1 MKYFCQTCLLLL
13 VLFIPLNAL
22 SQSSLAKVRTADN
35 GDGTYNNPIL
45 HADYS
50 DPDVVRVGGDYY
62 MTASSFNCVPGL
74 PVLHSEDLVHW
85 ELIGHA
91 LDRLI
96 PEDVFSVPQHGNGVW
111 APCIRYHNKEFYI
124 YYPDPDFGIYMVKAT
139 DPHGPW
145 SDPVLVK
152 GGKGLID
159 PSPLWDGDDRVYLTY
174 AFAGS
179 RAGIKSVIMVTELSP
194 DGTRQ
199 TGEDVMVFDGHGEH
213 PTVEGPK
220 FYKRDGYYYIF
231 APAGGVSRGW
241 QLVLRATDIYGPYE
255 EKVVLAQGASG
266 INGPHQGAWI
276 DTPSGEEHWF
286 IHFQDKEAYGRIVH
300 LQPMKWVNG
309 WPVIGSDADGDGTG
323 EPVLS
328 FRKPDIAADFA
339 PVSPP
344 ESDEFDGDA
353 LGLQWQWHANPDLYY
368 GFPSGNLGF
377 LRLNCIPR
385 PENEKGLWNRPNLL
399 LQKFPAEK
407 FTATTSL
414 TFNSYKA
421 TEEAGF
427 VIMGEDYQYISLQCI
442 DGSYSLRVVRC
453 KDARTGGSENV
464 LFSEP
469 IDQNRVFFRIRVGEG
484 AICSFSYSLDGKRFT
499 EVGDSFHARPGRW
512 IGAKIGYFAV
522 REGITNDSGT
532 VDIDWIRFE

>member
-1 MKYFCQTCLLLL
+1 MKYIYQTCLLLL
-13 VLFIPLNAL
+13 VLFIPFMAL
-22 SQSSLAKVRTADN
+22 SQSSIAKVRTADN
-35 GDGTYNNPIL
+35 GDGTYSNPIL

-74 PVLHSEDLVHW
+74 PVLHSRDLVHW

-91 LDRLI
+91 LDRLV

-111 APCIRYHNKEFYI
+111 APCIRYHNNEFSI
-124 YYPDPDFGIYMVKAT
+124 YYPDPDFGIYLVKAT

-159 PSPLWDGDDRVYLTY
+159 PSPLWDDDGKVYLTY

-179 RAGIKSVIMVTELSP
+179 RAGIKSVIMVTELNTE
-194 DGTRQ
+194 GTRQ
-199 TGEDVMVFDGHGEH
+199 IGEDIMVFDGHGEH

-220 FYKRDGYYYIF
+220 FYKRNGFYYIF
-231 APAGGVSRGW
+231 APAGGVTHGW
-241 QLVLRATDIYGPYE
+241 QLVLRSRHIYGPYE
-255 EKVVLAQGASG
+255 EKVVMAQGSTE

-276 DTPSGEEHWF
+276 DTPSGEEDWF

-300 LQPMKWVNG
+300 LQPMKWVSD
-309 WPVIGSDADGDGTG
+309 WPVIGSDEDGDGTG
-323 EPVLS
+323 EPVRS
-328 FRKPDIAADFA
+328 FRKPRITADIA
-339 PVSPP
+339 PISPP

-368 GFPSGNLGF
+368 GFPTGNLGF

-385 PENEKGLWNRPNLL
+385 AENEEGLWNRPNLL
-399 LQKFPAEK
+399 LQKFPAEQ

-414 TFNSYKA
+414 TFNSYKG
-421 TEEAGF
+421 TEESGF

-442 DGSYSLRVVRC
+442 DGRYHVRVVRC
-453 KDARTGGSENV
+453 KDARTGGIETE

-469 IDQNRVFFRIRVGEG
+469 VETNTVLFRIQVEKG
-484 AICSFSYSLDGKRFT
+484 ATCSFGYSVDGKKFRKA
-499 EVGDSFHARPGRW
+499 GDTFRARPGRW

-532 VDIDWIRFE
+532 VDIDWFRIE